1 MRILRLI
8 ILSFLFLF
16 ILVTGIS
23 LFIPSHV
30 RISRAINVGAP
41 PAAVMPTL
49 ENPVRWKEWYPGVDS
64 AALYYE
70 NGVAKGVNL
79 SPDGKVRLVLRG
91 KKGNEVITEFR
102 SSMRPVV
109 NGWNVISHPGS
120 DSTTVQW
127 YMDFHLRWY
136 PWEKFTSIMF
146 DRWYGPK
153 MEKGLENIRNLS
165 SGSRSSQ

>member
-1 MRILRLI
+1 MRLLRLA
-8 ILSFLFLF
+8 LFSFLFLF

-30 RISRAINVGAP
+30 RISRATNVGASP
-41 PAAVMPTL
+41 SAIMPVLQDPA
-49 ENPVRWKEWYPGVDS
+49 RWKEWYPGLDS

-70 NGVAKGVNL
+70 NGVVKGVKMT
-79 SPDGKVRLVLRG
+79 PDGNVSLVLREN
-91 KKGNEVITEFR
+91 KPAEVITEFR

-136 PWEKFTSIMF
+136 PWEKFTSILF

-153 MEKGLENIRNLS
+153 MEKGLENIRHLADSSRLS
-165 SGSRSSQ
+165 Q